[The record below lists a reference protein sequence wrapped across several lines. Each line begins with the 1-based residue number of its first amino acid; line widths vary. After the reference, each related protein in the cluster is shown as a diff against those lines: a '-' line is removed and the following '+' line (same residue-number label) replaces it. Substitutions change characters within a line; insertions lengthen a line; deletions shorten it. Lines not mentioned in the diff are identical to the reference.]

1 MHMNRKE
8 ALEAGTLLL
17 TPNGSRLYGLAH
29 ANSDEDY
36 YRVVLDDYF
45 HDAVGK
51 APTGNR
57 NRLIHHVVNENGVD
71 ELTVGFGTFA
81 RLAFDGTP
89 QTLETMFSQQSIID
103 RLEEFR
109 HAYYASTGP
118 DSMRDAYRRTIHRFI
133 YGNFKARRHALRLSI
148 NLEEA
153 MRSGGRFNPT
163 LTAEQA
169 TYITAAASSN
179 PEEYIR
185 TIEDINHY
193 QISDSYNM
201 EDLRKGFADSPT
213 FA

>member
-1 MHMNRKE
+1 MDMNRKE

-29 ANSDEDY
+29 ANSDDDY

-45 HDAVGK
+45 YDAVGK

-57 NRLIHHVVNENGVD
+57 NRLIHHAINDGVD

-89 QTLETMFSQQSIID
+89 QTLETMFSQQSIVD

-133 YGNFKARRHALRLSI
+133 YGNFKSRRHALRLSI
-148 NLEEA
+148 NLEES

-163 LTAEQA
+163 LTPEQA
-169 TYITAAASSN
+169 AYITAAASSS

-185 TIEDINHY
+185 TVEEINHY
-193 QISDSYNM
+193 QVSDSFNM
-201 EDLRKGFADSPT
+201 VDIAKGFTDSPGQS
-213 FA
+213 

>member
-1 MHMNRKE
+1 MNMNRKE

-29 ANSDEDY
+29 SNSDDDY

-57 NRLIHHVVNENGVD
+57 NRLIHHAINDGVD

-89 QTLETMFSQQSIID
+89 QTLETMFSQQSIVD

-109 HAYYASTGP
+109 NAYYASTGP

-133 YGNFKARRHALRLSI
+133 YGNFKSRRHALRLSI
-148 NLEEA
+148 NLEES
-153 MRSGGRFNPT
+153 MRRGGRFNPT

-169 TYITAAASSN
+169 SYITAAASSS

-201 EDLRKGFADSPT
+201 EDLAKGFADSPGQS
-213 FA
+213 

>member
-1 MHMNRKE
+1 MHMNRKD
-8 ALEAGTLLL
+8 ALKAGTLLL

-29 ANSDEDY
+29 ANSDDDY

-45 HDAVGK
+45 YDAVGK
-51 APTGNR
+51 VPTGNR
-57 NRLIHHVVNENGVD
+57 NRLIHHAIVDGVD

-109 HAYYASTGP
+109 QSYYASTGP

-148 NLEEA
+148 NLEES

-163 LTAEQA
+163 LTPEQA
-169 TYITAAASSN
+169 AYITAAASSN
-179 PEEYIR
+179 PEEYLR
-185 TIEDINHY
+185 AVADINHY
-193 QISDSYNM
+193 EVSDSYNM
-201 EDLRKGFADSPT
+201 EELEKNFADSPGP
-213 FA
+213 A

>member
-1 MHMNRKE
+1 MNKKE

-17 TPNGSRLYGLAH
+17 TPNGSRLYGLARP
-29 ANSDEDY
+29 NSDDDY
-36 YRVVLDDYF
+36 YRVVLDEYF

-57 NRLIHHVVNENGVD
+57 NRLIHHVVNDEVD
-71 ELTVGFGTFA
+71 ELTVGFRTFA
-81 RLAFDGTP
+81 ELAFNGTP
-89 QTLETMFSQQSIID
+89 QTLETMFSQHSIID

-109 HAYYASTGP
+109 NAYYASTGP

-133 YGNFKARRHALRLSI
+133 YGNFKSRRHALRLSI

-163 LTAEQA
+163 LTPEQA
-169 TYITAAASSN
+169 AYITSAASSS

-201 EDLRKGFADSPT
+201 EDIMKGFADSPGPS
-213 FA
+213 